1 VSFSLHKIGTQLKKK
16 ERSMDDIESIREYNI
31 TMSRRYGKM
40 KEVLEQETILNSLKQ
55 ELLEIE
61 FELLRYN
68 AQITIEIFNRFGVDT
83 DKV

>member
-1 VSFSLHKIGTQLKKK
+1 
-16 ERSMDDIESIREYNI
+16 MDDIESIREYNI